1 MKQPMT
7 ASWIT
12 LPKTSINPPR
22 PLPVL
27 LTMAVSALMLTGS
40 PLKASEAD
48 DRIEASAKHS
58 YIFRTFLNEE
68 SITTESKDG
77 IVTLNGTVNNES
89 QRMLAQETVASLP
102 GVKSVVN
109 KIEVRPSPEGAPSD
123 TMLFLKVKNTLAFHR
138 SVSAMHT
145 KVELKEGVVTLRGEA
160 ANLAQKE
167 LTAEYI
173 LDVNGVKNVINEMT
187 VAAAPPPIT
196 ETLSEFIDDASITAQ
211 VRMALWSH
219 RSTSLLKV
227 TVAATEGNVVL
238 GGIVHNLAEKDL
250 VTKLVTD
257 IVGVKSV
264 TNNMTFAIASAGQ

>member
-1 MKQPMT
+1 M
-7 ASWIT
+7 ANCIRG
-12 LPKTSINPPR
+12 TS
-22 PLPVL
+22 L
-27 LTMAVSALMLTGS
+27 A
-40 PLKASEAD
+40 
-48 DRIEASAKHS
+48 
-58 YIFRTFLNEE
+58 
-68 SITTESKDG
+68 
-77 IVTLNGTVNNES
+77 

-257 IVGVKSV
+257 IVVVKSV